1 MTNTIKKIWNIA
13 ATVIVVIV
21 VLLAVALAGVRLF
34 GIKPY
39 AVLSGSME
47 PTYHVGALIYV
58 KQVDADEL
66 KVGDP
71 ITFVLSDETVATH
84 RIIAINTDE
93 DDKDV
98 LLFDTQGD
106 ANPLPDGEP
115 VHENNIIGKPIFSI
129 PLLGYV
135 SHFIQNPPGMYISI
149 AIGAV
154 VILLVFLPD
163 LLFEDEKKNKK
174 RK

>member
-1 MTNTIKKIWNIA
+1 MTNTFKKIWNII

-21 VLLAVALAGVRLF
+21 VILAVALAGVRLF

-58 KQVDADEL
+58 KNIDPEDL
-66 KVGDP
+66 KIGDP
-71 ITFVLSDETVATH
+71 ITFVLSDDTVATH

-93 DDKDV
+93 NNAEV
-98 LLFDTQGD
+98 LLFDTKGD

-115 VHENNIIGKPIFSI
+115 VHENNIIGKPIFSV
-129 PLLGYV
+129 PLMGYV

-149 AIGAV
+149 AVGAV
-154 VILLVFLPD
+154 ALLLVFIPD
-163 LLFEDEKKNKK
+163 ILFEDDKKNKK